1 MTSVSKIYDQFILP
15 LPCPRQDIKLYTRSV
30 RLDSQNIIVHQVLKP
45 KFFSAYYLSVDKLY
59 IYLKIY
65 LKITRFYLIFYK
77 RTFKKN

>member
-15 LPCPRQDIKLYTRSV
+15 LHCPGQDFKLYTRSV
-30 RLDSQNIIVHQVLKP
+30 RLDSQNIIVHQVLKT

-59 IYLKIY
+59 IYLKIF